1 MQTNP
6 EMRAMARKN
15 SDSVGAPRNTPRSFP
30 TRVANP
36 AMLSA
41 GCGST
46 KVYTT
51 QKSVTY
57 KGDLY
62 NVSNIQKIGTRVD
75 GLTPDGSVINMKGM
89 DKKAAQ
95 AQLDEHSPLV
105 VSTVFEMDSQEMIYQ
120 RKSITKS
127 SEFSTMIKNF
137 EGAAN
142 KISKFMANKKSTQ
155 LKLK

>member
-1 MQTNP
+1 MNDIHSLKSQLVLMNAK
-6 EMRAMARKN
+6 RLAFFLLA
-15 SDSVGAPRNTPRSFP
+15 VCI
-30 TRVANP
+30 
-36 AMLSA
+36 LSLA

-62 NVSNIQKIGTRVD
+62 NVSNIQKIGTRVE

-127 SEFSTMIKNF
+127 SEFSTMVKNF
-137 EGAAN
+137 EGAGN

>member
-1 MQTNP
+1 MKS
-6 EMRAMARKN
+6 RAALMNAKRL
-15 SDSVGAPRNTPRSFP
+15 SVFFLA
-30 TRVANP
+30 VCI
-36 AMLSA
+36 LSLA

-62 NVSNIQKIGTRVD
+62 NVSNIQKIGTRVE

-127 SEFSTMIKNF
+127 SEFSTMMKNF

>member
-1 MQTNP
+1 MNDIHSLKSQLVLMNAK
-6 EMRAMARKN
+6 RLAFFLLA
-15 SDSVGAPRNTPRSFP
+15 VCI
-30 TRVANP
+30 
-36 AMLSA
+36 LSLA

-127 SEFSTMIKNF
+127 SEFSTMVKNF
-137 EGAAN
+137 EGAGN

>member
-1 MQTNP
+1 MNDIHSLKSQLALMNAK
-6 EMRAMARKN
+6 RLAFFLLA
-15 SDSVGAPRNTPRSFP
+15 VCI
-30 TRVANP
+30 
-36 AMLSA
+36 LSLA

-62 NVSNIQKIGTRVD
+62 NVSNIQKIGTRVE

-95 AQLDEHSPLV
+95 AKLDEHSPLV
-105 VSTVFEMDSQEMIYQ
+105 VSTVFEMDSQELIYQ
-120 RKSITKS
+120 RKSITKA
-127 SEFSTMIKNF
+127 SEFSTMVKNF
-137 EGAAN
+137 EGAGN